1 MKLLHIDS
9 SVLAEH
15 SVSRQLTARIVTE
28 WQATHPGTAVE
39 YLDLA
44 QDTPATLS
52 GAELAAR
59 MTPADSRSAE
69 QTAAAARTEAF
80 LQQFLAADG
89 APEGKGAALWKLR

>member
-44 QDTPATLS
+44 QDTPAPC
-52 GAELAAR
+52 R
-59 MTPADSRSAE
+59 VPNWPPA
-69 QTAAAARTEAF
+69 
-80 LQQFLAADG
+80 
-89 APEGKGAALWKLR
+89 